1 MKSALISALLLAALA
16 PVAQADDFNRAGTW
30 SVGVGAH
37 QVDPD
42 ADRGTSLSNSVR
54 PSISGEYFFRDNW
67 GVALDIVAPSKHDI
81 GADGFGRVA
90 STKAFMP
97 TASVKYHFDTNSKF
111 KPYVGLGVAYV
122 DFSDTHFDDA
132 NTGLGDVGVK
142 LDDRFAPAATVGLDY
157 RLGERGAIRADVRYV
172 DVRSPRVRVEG
183 VDAGRMGFDSL
194 VYGVQYV
201 HQF

>member
-1 MKSALISALLLAALA
+1 MKLALASSLLLAALA

-42 ADRGTSLSNSVR
+42 TDRGASFSNSVR

-67 GVALDIVAPSKHDI
+67 GVALDVVAPSKHDI

-90 STKAFMP
+90 STKVFMP
-97 TASVKYHFDTNSKF
+97 TASVKYHFETNSKF
-111 KPYVGLGVAYV
+111 RPYVGLGVAYV
-122 DFSDTHFDDA
+122 DFSDTHFDA
-132 NTGLGDVGVK
+132 NTGLGGLGVK
-142 LDDRFAPAATVGLDY
+142 ISDRFAPAATVGLDY
-157 RLGERGAIRADVRYV
+157 RVGQNGAIRADVRYV
-172 DVRSPRVRVEG
+172 DVRSPRVRVAG
-183 VDAGRMGFDSL
+183 VDAGRLEFDSL